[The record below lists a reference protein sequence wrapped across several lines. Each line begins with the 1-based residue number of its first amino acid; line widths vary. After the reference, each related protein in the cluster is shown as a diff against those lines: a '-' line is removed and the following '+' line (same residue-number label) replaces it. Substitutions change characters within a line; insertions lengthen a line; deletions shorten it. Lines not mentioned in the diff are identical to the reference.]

1 MINSKDKDLSP
12 VWVTLGKSLALFA
25 DQSLFLKF
33 LLITLQEIPFSAPKK
48 SSGLGLQW

>member
-1 MINSKDKDLSP
+1 MINSKDKDLNP
-12 VWVTLGKSLALFA
+12 GWVTLGKSLVLFA

-33 LLITLQEIPFSAPKK
+33 LITLQEIPSSAPKK